1 MVAGNDDLQPL
12 ETFDAPAAVADAV
25 ADTAE
30 AAEDMAA
37 DVKAKASKAA
47 AS

>member
-1 MVAGNDDLQPL
+1 MIAGNDDLQPL
-12 ETFDAPAAVADAV
+12 ETFDAPAADVVAE
-25 ADTAE
+25 TAE
-30 AAEDMAA
+30 TAEDVAA